1 MSAAPPLR
9 LHASA
14 VVIGEA
20 GILIRGPSGA
30 GKSTLALA
38 LVGLAQ
44 SQDRFARLIADDRT
58 EIAVKAGRLLAA
70 PVPPIEGLVERR
82 GLGLTPEPHLA
93 AAVLRLV
100 IDCGSEPERMPEP
113 EALVETVA
121 GITLPRLSVL
131 PRAGDERLILTAL
144 ALFAGSD

>member
-38 LVGLAQ
+38 LVGLAR

>member
-1 MSAAPPLR
+1 MTASPPLR

-14 VVIGEA
+14 VVVGEA

-30 GKSTLALA
+30 GKSSLALA
-38 LVGLAQ
+38 LISLAQ
-44 SQDRFARLIADDRT
+44 QRGCFARLIADDRT
-58 EIAVKAGRLLAA
+58 QIAVRAGRLLAA

-100 IDCGSEPERMPEP
+100 IDCGTEPERMPEP
-113 EALVETVA
+113 EALVETIA
-121 GITLPRLSVL
+121 AITLPRLALL
-131 PRAGDERLILTAL
+131 PRPGDERLILTAL

>member
-1 MSAAPPLR
+1 MTATLPLR

-30 GKSTLALA
+30 GKSSLALA
-38 LVGLAQ
+38 LIGQVR
-44 SQDRFARLIADDRT
+44 SQGRFARLIADDRT
-58 EIAVKAGRLLAA
+58 QLAVHAGRLLAS

-93 AAVLRLV
+93 AAVIRLV
-100 IDCGSEPERMPEP
+100 IDCGAEPERMPEP
-113 EALVETVA
+113 EALVETIA
-121 GITLPRLSVL
+121 GVTLPRLSLL
-131 PRAGDERLILTAL
+131 PRPGDERLILMAL